1 MGPQIQILHT
11 GGFAEILAIVR
22 FRIVNSDA
30 RFFRIH
36 DTPQF
41 QTVCNDSQFLAADA
55 TETPA
60 DSSPPE
66 RNFALA
72 VSAPYLPNP
81 SHPCGSIVKF
91 WQASLL
97 P

>member
-22 FRIVNSDA
+22 FRIVNSDS

-41 QTVCNDSQFLAADA
+41 QTVCNDNQFLAADA